1 MFADSLRLRAL
12 AAALT
17 LLSGAVMMLAG
28 YIGHT
33 ESWTIAGFIT
43 VPGGIVILAAFA
55 LARRADRADDRTV
68 ALGSNHRAGR
78 AGALATTL
86 LSGGVMVL
94 AGYAASAWGWGLAAA
109 LATVGGLV
117 VGIAFAFDRRGSQA
131 TTR

>member
-1 MFADSLRLRAL
+1 MSADSLRLRAL

-28 YIGHT
+28 YLGHT
-33 ESWTIAGFIT
+33 ESWTTAGFIT

-55 LARRADRADDRTV
+55 LARRADRADDQPV
-68 ALGSNHRAGR
+68 ARGGTHWAGR

-86 LSGGVMVL
+86 LSGGVMVF

-109 LATVGGLV
+109 LATAGGIV
-117 VGIAFAFDRRGSQA
+117 VAVAFALDRGGTQA
-131 TTR
+131 ITR